1 MRTARESTEYG
12 PEQTHAPLLPA
23 KPTCPRGR
31 RGQQRTRQKAVSPLE
46 HALIAIPKI
55 PSTVKTMNTTEK
67 NMAAAILRFE
77 DDRVTGPNS
86 LRITRLPA
94 ADKGGKWEICGIC
107 DGIEPAVFSRLKNLL
122 DAGNREEAWEGC
134 LQYVLDNTSAVRS
147 WIGSG
152 AHPATEFILRD
163 HYFNS
168 GSRNTG
174 KILQR
179 ALNDHGASLTVDGI
193 PGKQTRQT
201 LQAVL
206 ARAGEAEFIAS
217 LNEQRKA
224 FYRSCK
230 QFPIFGKGWLNRS
243 EAAYQ
248 FARSLV

>member
-1 MRTARESTEYG
+1 MNNTE
-12 PEQTHAPLLPA
+12 
-23 KPTCPRGR
+23 R
-31 RGQQRTRQKAVSPLE
+31 
-46 HALIAIPKI
+46 
-55 PSTVKTMNTTEK
+55 

-77 DDRVTGPNS
+77 DARVTGPDS
-86 LRITRLPA
+86 LRVSRLPA

-107 DGIEPAVFSRLKNLL
+107 DGIEPAVFNRLKALL

-147 WIGSG
+147 WMGSDS
-152 AHPATEFILRD
+152 HPATEFILRD

-179 ALNDHGASLTVDGI
+179 ALNDYGASLTVDGI

-206 ARAGEAEFIAS
+206 ARSGEAEFIAS

-224 FYRSCK
+224 LYRSCK
-230 QFPIFGKGWLNRS
+230 QFPVFGRGWLRRCDDAFS
-243 EAAYQ
+243 
-248 FARSLV
+248 FARSIV

>member
-1 MRTARESTEYG
+1 
-12 PEQTHAPLLPA
+12 
-23 KPTCPRGR
+23 
-31 RGQQRTRQKAVSPLE
+31 
-46 HALIAIPKI
+46 
-55 PSTVKTMNTTEK
+55 MNYIER

-77 DDRVTGPNS
+77 DSRVTGPSS
-86 LRITRLPA
+86 LRVSRLPA

-107 DGIEPAVFSRLKNLL
+107 DGIEPAVFNRLKALL

-147 WIGSG
+147 WMGSDS
-152 AHPATEFILRD
+152 HPATEFILRD

-179 ALNDHGASLTVDGI
+179 ALNDYGASLTVDGI

-206 ARAGEAEFIAS
+206 ARSGEAEFIAS

-230 QFPIFGKGWLNRS
+230 QFPVFGRGWLRRCDDAFS
-243 EAAYQ
+243 
-248 FARSLV
+248 FARSIV

>member
-1 MRTARESTEYG
+1 MNNTE
-12 PEQTHAPLLPA
+12 
-23 KPTCPRGR
+23 R
-31 RGQQRTRQKAVSPLE
+31 
-46 HALIAIPKI
+46 
-55 PSTVKTMNTTEK
+55 

-77 DDRVTGPNS
+77 DSRVTGPAS
-86 LRITRLPA
+86 LRVSRLPA

-107 DGIEPAVFSRLKNLL
+107 DGIEPAVFNRLKSLL
-122 DAGNREEAWEGC
+122 DAGKREEAWEGC

-147 WIGSG
+147 WMGSDS
-152 AHPATEFILRD
+152 HPATEFILRD

-179 ALNDHGASLTVDGI
+179 ALNDYGASLTVDGI

-206 ARAGEAEFIAS
+206 ARSGEAEFIAS

-230 QFPIFGKGWLNRS
+230 QFPVFGRGWLRRCDDAFS
-243 EAAYQ
+243 
-248 FARSLV
+248 FARSIV

>member
-1 MRTARESTEYG
+1 
-12 PEQTHAPLLPA
+12 
-23 KPTCPRGR
+23 
-31 RGQQRTRQKAVSPLE
+31 
-46 HALIAIPKI
+46 
-55 PSTVKTMNTTEK
+55 MNTTEK
-67 NMAAAILRFE
+67 KMAAAILRFE
-77 DDRVTGPNS
+77 DDRVTGPAS
-86 LRITRLPA
+86 LRVSRLPA

-107 DGIEPAVFSRLKNLL
+107 DGIEPAVFNRLKALL

-147 WIGSG
+147 WMGSDS
-152 AHPATEFILRD
+152 HPATEFILRD

-179 ALNDHGASLTVDGI
+179 ALNDYGASLTVDGI

-206 ARAGEAEFIAS
+206 ARSGEAEFIAS

-230 QFPIFGKGWLNRS
+230 QFPVFGRGWLRRCDDAFS
-243 EAAYQ
+243 
-248 FARSLV
+248 FARSIV